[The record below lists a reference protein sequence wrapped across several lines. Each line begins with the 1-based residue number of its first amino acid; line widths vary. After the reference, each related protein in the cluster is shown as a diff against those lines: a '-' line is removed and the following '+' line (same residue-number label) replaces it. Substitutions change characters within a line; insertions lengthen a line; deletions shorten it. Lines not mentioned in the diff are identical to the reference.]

1 MAFQQPLRRIRALI
15 GEDRGLAVLLPEA
28 ERLREMNLRLGRAL
42 PPTVADACHVV
53 AVANG
58 EARVFCANGAA
69 ASRLRSLATTAAK
82 ALSSSGCPVDRLRVR
97 VEAGWSRPDRPEKKA
112 LGRSALSAWDAL
124 DRELPES
131 GLKAAVERLLSHQRK
146 P

>member
-28 ERLREMNLRLGRAL
+28 ERLREMDLRLGRAL
-42 PPTVADACHVV
+42 PRSVATACRLV

-58 EARVFCANGAA
+58 EARVLCANGAA

-82 ALSSSGCPVDRLRVR
+82 ALSSAACPVDRLRVR

-112 LGRSALSAWDAL
+112 LGRSALAAWDEL
-124 DRELPES
+124 NRELPECE
-131 GLKAAVERLLSHQRK
+131 LKAAVERLLSHQRK